1 MVEYELI
8 YTLYIFIGCVIGLV
22 MGALPGLTV
31 TMTIV
36 LVVSL
41 TFGWEMIPALAF
53 IIGAFAG
60 GVMGG
65 SISAIALNIPGTA
78 AAVSTVFDGYPMK
91 MNGEA
96 NNALGISL
104 FVSMVGGIFGLIV
117 LGFVGPMLGTIALKF
132 GPQEYFLITM
142 WGITLVAVLSQGK
155 MTKGLIAAF
164 LGVFVGMIGMDP
176 ITGLMRF
183 TMGTKVLSGGINY
196 IAAMIGLFGMKE
208 VLVQLKKSKTF
219 KVDENYKIKDLFPKF
234 KLIKTLIPTMT
245 WSAVIGWIIGLL
257 PGTGGDIGS
266 LVAYGAT
273 KSIIKNPSKKFGEG
287 AYEGVAAPETAN
299 DAAIGGALTTMLTLG
314 IPGDSIT
321 AVIIGAFYMHGLLP
335 GPTFMFTEKKYFYY
349 ILIFLGIG
357 IIFAYFT
364 GLFGANLMLKVLK
377 FPKWALVPLITLL
390 CIIGSYALNNNMNDV
405 LIMLFFG
412 FLGYIFERCKYPVA
426 PIVLG
431 IILGPMIETNF
442 RQALIGSKS
451 FGGLLISFAT
461 RPLALIILALI
472 IGSFVLQ
479 FFTFKPKSS
488 EPEEKKAKI

>member
-1 MVEYELI
+1 MIEFELI
-8 YTLYIFIGCVIGLV
+8 YVLYIFVGCIIGLI

-78 AAVSTVFDGYPMK
+78 AAVSTTFDGYPMK
-91 MNGEA
+91 LKGEA

-104 FVSMVGGIFGLIV
+104 FVSLIGGLFGLII
-117 LGFVGPMLGTIALKF
+117 LAWVGPLLGKIALKF
-132 GPQEYFLITM
+132 GPQEYFLITL

-155 MTKGLIAAF
+155 ITKGLIAAF
-164 LGVFVGMIGMDP
+164 IGIFVGMIGMDP

-183 TMGTKVLSGGINY
+183 TFGSKVLSGGVNY

-208 VLVQLKKSKTF
+208 VLTQLKKSKTF
-219 KVDENYKIKDLFPKF
+219 KIDENYNIRD
-234 KLIKTLIPTMT
+234 LIPKKEILKRVTPTMA

-273 KSIIKNPSKKFGEG
+273 KSIVKNPNRPFGEG
-287 AYEGVAAPETAN
+287 AYEGIAAPETAN

-335 GPTFMFTEKKYFYY
+335 GPTFMITERKYFYY
-349 ILIFLGIG
+349 ILIFLAIG
-357 IIFAYFT
+357 IVFAYLS
-364 GLFGANLMLKVLK
+364 GLLGANIMLKVLK
-377 FPKWALVPLITLL
+377 FPKWALVPTITLL
-390 CIIGSYALNNNMNDV
+390 CIIGSYALQNSINDV
-405 LIMLFFG
+405 IIMTFFG
-412 FLGYIFERCKYPVA
+412 VIGYLFEKCDYPVS

-442 RQALIGSKS
+442 RQALISSGTVGTLLTS
-451 FGGLLISFAT
+451 FVT
-461 RPLALIILALI
+461 RPLALVILILVI
-472 IGSFVLQ
+472 LSFVLQ
-479 FFTFKPKSS
+479 SFTIKSDN
-488 EPEEKKAKI
+488 KAEADN

>member
-1 MVEYELI
+1 MIEFELI
-8 YTLYIFIGCVIGLV
+8 YILYIFVGCVIGLI

-78 AAVSTVFDGYPMK
+78 AAVSTIFDGYPLK
-91 MNGEA
+91 IKGEA

-104 FVSMVGGIFGLIV
+104 LVSLIGGLFGLAV
-117 LGFVGPMLGTIALKF
+117 LAFVGPILGKIALKF
-132 GPQEYFLITM
+132 GPQEYFLITL

-164 LGVFVGMIGMDP
+164 LGIFVGMIGMDP

-183 TMGTKVLSGGINY
+183 TLGSKVLSGGVNY

-208 VLVQLKKSKTF
+208 VLSQLKKSNTF
-219 KVDENYKIKDLFPKF
+219 KIDENYKIKDLFPSREIMKRV
-234 KLIKTLIPTMT
+234 TPTMA

-273 KSIIKNPSKKFGEG
+273 KSLVKHPSSPFGEG
-287 AYEGVAAPETAN
+287 AYEGIAAPETAN

-335 GPTFMFTEKKYFYY
+335 GPTFMITERKYFYY
-349 ILIFLGIG
+349 ILIFLAIG
-357 IIFAYFT
+357 IVFAYAS
-364 GLFGANLMLKVLK
+364 GVLGANVMLKVLK
-377 FPKWALVPLITLL
+377 FPKWALVPTITLL
-390 CIIGSYALNNNMNDV
+390 CIIGSYALQNSINDV
-405 LIMLFFG
+405 IIMTFFG
-412 FLGYIFERCKYPVA
+412 FIGYLFEKCEYPVS

-431 IILGPMIETNF
+431 IILGPMIETSF
-442 RQALIGSKS
+442 RQALIGSGSVGNLITS
-451 FGGLLISFAT
+451 FVT
-461 RPLALIILALI
+461 RPLALTILILI
-472 IGSFVLQ
+472 VTSFVLQ
-479 FFTFKPKSS
+479 TFTMKSD
-488 EPEEKKAKI
+488 KKIETSN

>member
-1 MVEYELI
+1 MIDFELI
-8 YTLYIFIGCVIGLV
+8 YVLYIFVGCVIGLV

-41 TFGWEMIPALAF
+41 TFGWNMIPALAF

-91 MNGEA
+91 MRGEA
-96 NNALGISL
+96 NNALGISM
-104 FVSMVGGIFGLIV
+104 FVSLMGGIFGLIV
-117 LGFVGPMLGTIALKF
+117 LGFVGPALGSIALKF

-183 TMGTKVLSGGINY
+183 TMNTKVLSGGVSY

-208 VLVQLKKSKTF
+208 VFVQLKRSKSF
-219 KVDENYKIKDLFPKF
+219 KVDENYRIRDLFPKF
-234 KLIKTLIPTMT
+234 KIIKGLIPTMT
-245 WSAVIGWIIGLL
+245 WSAAIGWIIGLL

-273 KSIIKNPSKKFGEG
+273 KSIVKNPSRPFGQG
-287 AYEGVAAPETAN
+287 CYEGVAAPETAN

-321 AVIIGAFYMHGLLP
+321 AVIIGAFYTHGLLP
-335 GPTFMFTEKKYFYY
+335 GPTFMITERKYFYY
-349 ILIFLGIG
+349 ILVFLAIG
-357 IIFAYFT
+357 IVFAYFT
-364 GLFGANLMLKVLK
+364 GVLGANLMLKVLK
-377 FPKWALVPLITLL
+377 FPKWALVPLISLL
-390 CIIGSYALNNNMNDV
+390 CVIGSYALNNNISDV
-405 LIMLFFG
+405 YIMLFFG
-412 FLGYIFERCKYPVA
+412 FLGYIFEKCDYPVA

-431 IILGPMIETNF
+431 IILGNMIETNF
-442 RQALIGSKS
+442 RQALIGSRS
-451 FGGLLISFAT
+451 FTTLITSFAT
-461 RPLALIILALI
+461 RPLALILLVLI
-472 IGSFVLQ
+472 VGSFLLQ
-479 FFTFKPKSS
+479 SFTFKKNKN
-488 EPEEKKAKI
+488 EAKEEIN

>member
-1 MVEYELI
+1 MIEFELI
-8 YTLYIFIGCVIGLV
+8 YILYIFAGCVIGLV

-41 TFGWEMIPALAF
+41 TFGWAMIPALAF

-91 MNGEA
+91 LKGEA

-104 FVSMVGGIFGLIV
+104 FVSLIGGIFGLAI
-117 LGFVGPMLGTIALKF
+117 LGLVGPLLGKIALKF
-132 GPQEYFLITM
+132 GPQEYFLITL

-164 LGVFVGMIGMDP
+164 IGIFVGMIGMDP

-183 TMGTKVLSGGINY
+183 TLGSKVLSGGINY

-208 VLVQLKKSKTF
+208 VLTQLKRSKTF
-219 KVDENYKIKDLFPKF
+219 KIDENYKIKDLFPK
-234 KLIKTLIPTMT
+234 KEIIKRIAPTMT

-273 KSIIKNPSKKFGEG
+273 KSIVKNPNRPFGEG
-287 AYEGVAAPETAN
+287 SYEGVAAPETAN

-335 GPTFMFTEKKYFYY
+335 GPTFMITEKRYFYY
-349 ILIFLGIG
+349 ILIFLAIG
-357 IIFAYFT
+357 IVFAYLS
-364 GLFGANLMLKVLK
+364 GLLGANIMLKVLK
-377 FPKWALVPLITLL
+377 FPKWALVPTITML
-390 CIIGSYALNNNMNDV
+390 CIIGSYALQNSINDV
-405 LIMLFFG
+405 IIMTFFG
-412 FLGYIFERCKYPVA
+412 FIGYLFEKCEYPVS

-442 RQALIGSKS
+442 RQALISAGSVSSLLMS
-451 FGGLLISFAT
+451 FIT
-461 RPLALIILALI
+461 RPLALAILILVVA
-472 IGSFVLQ
+472 SFVLQ
-479 FFTFKPKSS
+479 SFTVKSNKKS
-488 EPEEKKAKI
+488 EAEN

>member
-1 MVEYELI
+1 MVEFELI
-8 YTLYIFIGCVIGLV
+8 YILYIFVGALIGLI

-60 GVMGG
+60 GVIGG

-78 AAVSTVFDGYPMK
+78 AAVSTVFDGYPLK
-91 MNGEA
+91 LKGEA

-104 FVSMVGGIFGLIV
+104 FVSLIGGLFGLII
-117 LGFVGPMLGTIALKF
+117 LTFVGPLLGKIALKF

-142 WGITLVAVLSQGK
+142 WGITLVAVLSQGR
-155 MTKGLIAAF
+155 MTKGLVAAF

-183 TMGTKVLSGGINY
+183 TFGTRVLSGGVNY

-208 VLVQLKKSKTF
+208 VFVQLKKSKTLNI
-219 KVDENYKIKDLFPKF
+219 DETYSIKDLFPKF
-234 KLIKTLIPTMT
+234 KIIKTLIPTMT

-273 KSIIKNPSKKFGEG
+273 KSIIKNPSRPFGQG
-287 AYEGVAAPETAN
+287 AYEGIAAPETAN

-314 IPGDSIT
+314 IPGDSVT

-335 GPTFMFTEKKYFYY
+335 GPTFMLTNKHYFYY
-349 ILIFLGIG
+349 IIIFLAIGTVMSYFIG
-357 IIFAYFT
+357 I
-364 GLFGANLMLKVLK
+364 FGSNLMLKLLK
-377 FPKWALVPLITLL
+377 FPKWAIVPVISLL

-405 LIMLFFG
+405 IIMVFFG
-412 FLGYIFERCKYPVA
+412 FVGYLLERSNYPVS

-442 RQALIGSKS
+442 RQALISSKGFVPLMTS
-451 FGGLLISFAT
+451 FVT
-461 RPLALIILALI
+461 RPLALTILVLI
-472 IGSFVLQ
+472 IGSFILQ
-479 FFTFKPKSS
+479 SLTIKSAVKP
-488 EPEEKKAKI
+488 EGE

>member
-1 MVEYELI
+1 MIEFELI
-8 YTLYIFIGCVIGLV
+8 YIFYIFVGCVIGLI

-41 TFGWEMIPALAF
+41 TFGWSMIPALAF

-78 AAVSTVFDGYPMK
+78 AAVSTTFDGYPMK
-91 MNGEA
+91 VKGEA

-104 FVSMVGGIFGLIV
+104 FVSLLGGLFGLAI
-117 LGFVGPMLGTIALKF
+117 LAFVGPLLGKIALKF

-155 MTKGLIAAF
+155 ITKGLIAAF
-164 LGVFVGMIGMDP
+164 IGIFVGMIGMDP

-183 TMGTKVLSGGINY
+183 TFGSKVLSGGVNY

-208 VLVQLKKSKTF
+208 VLTQLKKSKTF
-219 KVDENYKIKDLFPKF
+219 KIDENYKIRDLFPK
-234 KLIKTLIPTMT
+234 KEIVKRVTPTMC

-273 KSIIKNPSKKFGEG
+273 KGLVKNPNRPFGEG
-287 AYEGVAAPETAN
+287 SYEGVAGPETAN

-335 GPTFMFTEKKYFYY
+335 GPTFMITERKYFYY
-349 ILIFLGIG
+349 ILIFLAIG
-357 IIFAYFT
+357 IVFAYIS
-364 GLFGANLMLKVLK
+364 GLLGANIMLKVLK
-377 FPKWALVPLITLL
+377 FPKWALVPTITLL
-390 CIIGSYALNNNMNDV
+390 CIIGSFALQNSINDV
-405 LIMLFFG
+405 IIMTFFG
-412 FLGYIFERCKYPVA
+412 VIGYLFEKCDYPVS

-431 IILGPMIETNF
+431 IILGPMIETSF
-442 RQALIGSKS
+442 RQALISAGSVGSLFTS
-451 FGGLLISFAT
+451 FIT
-461 RPLALIILALI
+461 RPLALTILVLLI
-472 IGSFVLQ
+472 ASFVLQ
-479 FFTFKPKSS
+479 SFTNKIDN
-488 EPEEKKAKI
+488 KAEAEI

>member
-1 MVEYELI
+1 MIEFQLI
-8 YTLYIFIGCVIGLV
+8 YILYIFIGCVIGLV

-41 TFGWEMIPALAF
+41 TFGWSMIPALAF

-78 AAVSTVFDGYPMK
+78 AAVSTTFDGYPMK
-91 MNGEA
+91 LKGEA

-104 FVSMVGGIFGLIV
+104 FVSLLGGLFGLAI
-117 LGFVGPMLGTIALKF
+117 LAFVGPLLGKIALKF
-132 GPQEYFLITM
+132 GPQEYFLITL

-155 MTKGLIAAF
+155 ITKGLIAAF
-164 LGVFVGMIGMDP
+164 IGIFVGMIGMDP

-183 TMGTKVLSGGINY
+183 TFGSKVLSGGVNY

-208 VLVQLKKSKTF
+208 VLVQLKKTKTF
-219 KVDENYKIKDLFPKF
+219 KIDENYNIKDLIPKIDI
-234 KLIKTLIPTMT
+234 IKRVTPTMA

-273 KSIIKNPSKKFGEG
+273 KSIVKHPNRPFGEG
-287 AYEGVAAPETAN
+287 SYEGIAAPETAN

-335 GPTFMFTEKKYFYY
+335 GPTFMITERKYFYY
-349 ILIFLGIG
+349 ILIFLAIG
-357 IIFAYFT
+357 IVFAYFS
-364 GLFGANLMLKVLK
+364 GLLGANLMLKVLK
-377 FPKWALVPLITLL
+377 FPKWALVPSITML
-390 CIIGSYALNNNMNDV
+390 CIIGSYALQNSINDV
-405 LIMLFFG
+405 IIMTFFG
-412 FLGYIFERCKYPVA
+412 FIGYIFEKCDYPVS

-442 RQALIGSKS
+442 RQALISSGSVGTLLAS
-451 FGGLLISFAT
+451 FIT
-461 RPLALIILALI
+461 RPLALIILILVVS
-472 IGSFVLQ
+472 SFVLQ
-479 FFTFKPKSS
+479 SFTIKNDS
-488 EPEEKKAKI
+488 KAKAGN

>member
-1 MVEYELI
+1 MIEFELI
-8 YTLYIFIGCVIGLV
+8 YILYIFVGCIIGLI

-41 TFGWEMIPALAF
+41 TFGWEMVPALAF

-91 MNGEA
+91 LKGEA

-104 FVSMVGGIFGLIV
+104 FVSLLGGLFGLII
-117 LGFVGPMLGTIALKF
+117 LAFVGPLLGKIALKF
-132 GPQEYFLITM
+132 GPQEYFLITL

-155 MTKGLIAAF
+155 ITKGLIAAF
-164 LGVFVGMIGMDP
+164 LGIFVGMIGMDP

-183 TMGTKVLSGGINY
+183 TFGSKVLSGGVNY

-208 VLVQLKKSKTF
+208 VLTQLKKSNTF
-219 KVDENYKIKDLFPKF
+219 KIDENYKIKDLFPK
-234 KLIKTLIPTMT
+234 KEIIKRVTPTMC

-273 KSIIKNPSKKFGEG
+273 KSLVKHPNRPFGEG

-335 GPTFMFTEKKYFYY
+335 GPTFMITERKYFYY
-349 ILIFLGIG
+349 ILIFLAIG
-357 IIFAYFT
+357 ILFAYAS
-364 GLFGANLMLKVLK
+364 GLLGANIMLKVLK
-377 FPKWALVPLITLL
+377 FPKWALVPTITLL
-390 CIIGSYALNNNMNDV
+390 CIIGSFALQNSINDV
-405 LIMLFFG
+405 IIMTFFG
-412 FLGYIFERCKYPVA
+412 VIGYLFEKCDYPVS

-442 RQALIGSKS
+442 RQALISSGSVGTLLTS
-451 FGGLLISFAT
+451 FVT
-461 RPLALIILALI
+461 RPLALVILVLVIA
-472 IGSFVLQ
+472 SFVLQ
-479 FFTFKPKSS
+479 SFTMKTDN
-488 EPEEKKAKI
+488 KAEAKN

>member
-1 MVEYELI
+1 MVEFELI
-8 YTLYIFIGCVIGLV
+8 YILYIFVGCVIGLI

-41 TFGWEMIPALAF
+41 TFGWEMVPALAF

-78 AAVSTVFDGYPMK
+78 AAVSTIFDGYPLK
-91 MNGEA
+91 LKGEA

-104 FVSMVGGIFGLIV
+104 LVSLIGGLFGLAV
-117 LGFVGPMLGTIALKF
+117 LALVGPLLGKIALKF
-132 GPQEYFLITM
+132 GPQEYFLITL

-164 LGVFVGMIGMDP
+164 LGIFVGMIGMDP

-183 TMGTKVLSGGINY
+183 TLGSKVLSGGVNY

-208 VLVQLKKSKTF
+208 VLTQLKKSKTF
-219 KVDENYKIKDLFPKF
+219 KIDENYKIKDLFPSREIMKRV
-234 KLIKTLIPTMT
+234 TPTMI

-273 KSIIKNPSKKFGEG
+273 KSIVKHPSSPFGEG
-287 AYEGVAAPETAN
+287 AYEGIAAPETAN

-335 GPTFMFTEKKYFYY
+335 GPTFMITERKYFYY
-349 ILIFLGIG
+349 ILIFLAIG
-357 IIFAYFT
+357 TIFAYLS
-364 GLFGANLMLKVLK
+364 GLLGANIMLKVLK
-377 FPKWALVPLITLL
+377 FPKWALVPIITLL
-390 CIIGSYALNNNMNDV
+390 CIIGSYALQNSINDV
-405 LIMLFFG
+405 IIMTIFG
-412 FLGYIFERCKYPVA
+412 VIGYIFEKCDYPVS

-431 IILGPMIETNF
+431 IILGPMIETSF
-442 RQALIGSKS
+442 RQALIGSGSVGTLLTS
-451 FGGLLISFAT
+451 FIT
-461 RPLALIILALI
+461 RPLALIILILI
-472 IGSFVLQ
+472 LASFVLQ
-479 FFTFKPKSS
+479 SFTMKSD
-488 EPEEKKAKI
+488 KKTEASN

>member
-1 MVEYELI
+1 MIEFEAI
-8 YTLYIFIGCVIGLV
+8 YVLYIIVGSLVGLI
-22 MGALPGLTV
+22 MGSLPGLTV

-53 IIGAFAG
+53 IIGSFAG
-60 GVMGG
+60 GVIGG

-78 AAVSTVFDGYPMK
+78 AAVSTTFDGYPMK
-91 MNGEA
+91 MRGEA
-96 NNALGISL
+96 NTALGLSL
-104 FVSMVGGIFGLIV
+104 FVSLIGGLFGLAMLSIAGPV
-117 LGFVGPMLGTIALKF
+117 LGSIALKF

-142 WGITLVAVLSQGK
+142 WGITLVAVLSQGR
-155 MTKGLIAAF
+155 MTKGLVTAF
-164 LGVFVGMIGMDP
+164 LGVFIGMVGMDP

-183 TMGTKVLSGGINY
+183 TLGTKVLSGGVNY

-208 VLVQLKKSKTF
+208 VLVQLKKTKSF
-219 KVDENYKIKDLFPKF
+219 KIDESYRIRDLFPKMSI
-234 KLIKTLIPTMT
+234 IKKVIPTMT
-245 WSAVIGWIIGLL
+245 WSAVIGWVIGLL

-273 KSIIKNPSKKFGEG
+273 KGIIKKPSRPFGKG

-335 GPTFMFTEKKYFYY
+335 GPTFMITERKYFYY
-349 ILIFLGIG
+349 ILIFLAIGTLVSYVIG
-357 IIFAYFT
+357 IL
-364 GLFGANLMLKVLK
+364 GSNLMLKILK
-377 FPKWALVPLITLL
+377 FPKWALVPLISLL
-390 CIIGSYALNNNMNDV
+390 CIIGSYALNNNINDV
-405 LIMLFFG
+405 LIMVAFG
-412 FLGYIFERCKYPVA
+412 LIGYMFQRANYPVS

-451 FGGLLISFAT
+451 FGNLMASFVSRPISLVLLV
-461 RPLALIILALI
+461 LI
-472 IGSFVLQ
+472 IGSFILQ
-479 FFTFKPKSS
+479 SFTLKSS
-488 EPEEKKAKI
+488 VAPDEE

>member
-1 MVEYELI
+1 MIHFELI
-8 YTLYIFIGCVIGLV
+8 YIFYIFVGCIVGLI

-41 TFGWEMIPALAF
+41 TFGWHMIPALAF

-91 MNGEA
+91 LKGEA

-104 FVSMVGGIFGLIV
+104 FVSLVGGLFGLAV
-117 LGFVGPMLGTIALKF
+117 LAFVGPLLGKIALKF

-155 MTKGLIAAF
+155 MTKGLVAAF
-164 LGVFVGMIGMDP
+164 IGVFVGMIGMDP

-183 TMGTKVLSGGINY
+183 TFGSKILSGGINY

-208 VLVQLKKSKTF
+208 VLVQLKRTNTF
-219 KVDENYKIKDLFPKF
+219 KIDESYKITDLFPSKEI
-234 KLIKTLIPTMT
+234 IKRIIPTMT

-273 KSIIKNPSKKFGEG
+273 KSIVKNPNRPFGEG
-287 AYEGVAAPETAN
+287 SYEGVAAPETAN

-321 AVIIGAFYMHGLLP
+321 AVIIGSFYMHGLLP
-335 GPTFMFTEKKYFYY
+335 GPTFMITEKIYFYY
-349 ILIFLGIG
+349 ILIFLAIG
-357 IIFAYFT
+357 ILFAYIS

-377 FPKWALVPLITLL
+377 CPKWALVPIITLL
-390 CIIGSYALNNNMNDV
+390 CIIGSFALQNSINDV
-405 LIMLFFG
+405 IIMTLFG
-412 FLGYIFERCKYPVA
+412 FLGYLFEKCDYPVS

-431 IILGPMIETNF
+431 IILGPMIEINF
-442 RQALIGSKS
+442 RQALISTGSVSKLLTS
-451 FGGLLISFAT
+451 FFK
-461 RPLALIILALI
+461 RPLALIILILI
-472 IGSFVLQ
+472 IASFILQ
-479 FFTFKPKSS
+479 SFTATPA
-488 EPEEKKAKI
+488 KKTKAEN

>member
-1 MVEYELI
+1 MIEFELI
-8 YTLYIFIGCVIGLV
+8 YIWYIFIGCVIGLI

-41 TFGWEMIPALAF
+41 TFGWSMIPALAF

-91 MNGEA
+91 LKGEA

-104 FVSMVGGIFGLIV
+104 FVSLIGGIFGLII
-117 LGFVGPMLGTIALKF
+117 LAFVGPMLGMIALKF
-132 GPQEYFLITM
+132 GPQEYFLITL

-164 LGVFVGMIGMDP
+164 IGIFVGMIGMDP

-183 TMGTKVLSGGINY
+183 TFGTKVLSGGVNY

-208 VLVQLKKSKTF
+208 VLIQLKKSKTF
-219 KVDENYKIKDLFPKF
+219 KIDETYKIKDLFPK
-234 KLIKTLIPTMT
+234 KEIIKRVTPTMA

-273 KSIIKNPSKKFGEG
+273 KSIVKKPNRPFGEG

-335 GPTFMFTEKKYFYY
+335 GPTFMITEKKYFYY
-349 ILIFLGIG
+349 ILVFLAIG
-357 IIFAYFT
+357 IVFAYLC
-364 GLFGANLMLKVLK
+364 GLLGANIMLKALK
-377 FPKWALVPLITLL
+377 FPKWALVPCITLL
-390 CIIGSYALNNNMNDV
+390 CIIGSYALQNSINDV
-405 LIMLFFG
+405 IIMTFFG
-412 FLGYIFERCKYPVA
+412 FIGYLFEKCDYPVS

-442 RQALIGSKS
+442 RQALISSGSVGVLFAS
-451 FGGLLISFAT
+451 FIT
-461 RPLALIILALI
+461 RPLALIIVILVIA
-472 IGSFVLQ
+472 SFVLQ
-479 FFTFKPKSS
+479 SFTIKSES
-488 EPEEKKAKI
+488 KAEADN

>member
-1 MVEYELI
+1 MIEFEAI
-8 YTLYIFIGCVIGLV
+8 YILYIIIGSLVGLI
-22 MGALPGLTV
+22 MGSLPGLTV

-53 IIGAFAG
+53 IIGSFAG
-60 GVMGG
+60 GVIGG

-78 AAVSTVFDGYPMK
+78 AAVSTTFDGYPMK
-91 MNGEA
+91 MRGEA
-96 NNALGISL
+96 NTALGLSL
-104 FVSMVGGIFGLIV
+104 FVSLIGGLFGLAMLSIAGPV
-117 LGFVGPMLGTIALKF
+117 LGSIALKF

-142 WGITLVAVLSQGK
+142 WGITLVAVLRQGR
-155 MTKGLIAAF
+155 MTKGLVAAF
-164 LGVFVGMIGMDP
+164 LGVFIGMVGMDP

-183 TMGTKVLSGGINY
+183 TLGTKVLSGGVNY
-196 IAAMIGLFGMKE
+196 IASIIGLFGMKE
-208 VLVQLKKSKTF
+208 FLVQLKKTKSF
-219 KVDENYKIKDLFPKF
+219 KIDESYKIRDLFPKMSI
-234 KLIKTLIPTMT
+234 IKKVIPTMT
-245 WSAVIGWIIGLL
+245 WSAVIGWVIGLL

-273 KSIIKNPSKKFGEG
+273 KGIVKKPSRPFGKG

-335 GPTFMFTEKKYFYY
+335 GPTFMITERKYFYY
-349 ILIFLGIG
+349 ILIFLAIGTLVSYVIG
-357 IIFAYFT
+357 IL
-364 GLFGANLMLKVLK
+364 GSNLMLKILK
-377 FPKWALVPLITLL
+377 FPKWALVPLISLL
-390 CIIGSYALNNNMNDV
+390 CIIGSYALNNNINDV
-405 LIMLFFG
+405 LIMVAFG
-412 FLGYIFERCKYPVA
+412 LLGYMFQRANYPVS

-451 FGGLLISFAT
+451 FGNLMASFVSRPISLILLV
-461 RPLALIILALI
+461 LI
-472 IGSFVLQ
+472 IGSFILQ
-479 FFTFKPKSS
+479 SFTLKSNIAPD
-488 EPEEKKAKI
+488 ED

>member
-1 MVEYELI
+1 MIHFKLI
-8 YTLYIFIGCVIGLV
+8 YIFYIFVGCIVGLI

-41 TFGWEMIPALAF
+41 TFGWHMIPALAF

-91 MNGEA
+91 LKGEA

-104 FVSMVGGIFGLIV
+104 FVSLVGGLFGLAV
-117 LGFVGPMLGTIALKF
+117 LAFVGPLLGKIALKF

-155 MTKGLIAAF
+155 MTKGLVAAF
-164 LGVFVGMIGMDP
+164 IGVFVGMIGMDP

-183 TMGTKVLSGGINY
+183 TFGSKILSGGINY

-208 VLVQLKKSKTF
+208 VLVQLKRTNTF
-219 KVDENYKIKDLFPKF
+219 KIDESYKITDLFPSKEI
-234 KLIKTLIPTMT
+234 IKRIIPTMT

-273 KSIIKNPSKKFGEG
+273 KSIVKNPNRPFGEG
-287 AYEGVAAPETAN
+287 SYEGVAAPETAN

-321 AVIIGAFYMHGLLP
+321 AVIIGSFYMHGLLP
-335 GPTFMFTEKKYFYY
+335 GPTFMITEKIYFYY
-349 ILIFLGIG
+349 ILIFLAIG
-357 IIFAYFT
+357 ILFAYIS

-377 FPKWALVPLITLL
+377 CPKWALVPIITLL
-390 CIIGSYALNNNMNDV
+390 CIIGSFALQNSINDV
-405 LIMLFFG
+405 IIMTLFG
-412 FLGYIFERCKYPVA
+412 FLGYLFEKCDYPVS

-431 IILGPMIETNF
+431 IILGPMIEINF
-442 RQALIGSKS
+442 RQALISTGSVSKLLTS
-451 FGGLLISFAT
+451 FFK
-461 RPLALIILALI
+461 RPLALIILILI
-472 IGSFVLQ
+472 IASFILQ
-479 FFTFKPKSS
+479 SFTATPA
-488 EPEEKKAKI
+488 KKTKAEN

>member
-1 MVEYELI
+1 MIELKLI
-8 YTLYIFIGCVIGLV
+8 YVLYIFIGCIIGLI

-41 TFGWEMIPALAF
+41 TFGWDMIPALAF
-53 IIGAFAG
+53 IIGAFSG

-91 MNGEA
+91 LNGEA

-104 FVSMVGGIFGLIV
+104 FVSLIGGLFGLLV
-117 LGFVGPMLGTIALKF
+117 LAFVGPLLGKIALKF

-155 MTKGLIAAF
+155 IIKGLIAAF
-164 LGVFVGMIGMDP
+164 IGIFIGMVGMDP

-183 TMGTKVLSGGINY
+183 TFGTKILSGGINY

-208 VLVQLKKSKTF
+208 VLVQLKRSKTF
-219 KVDENYKIKDLFPKF
+219 KIDESYRIKDLIPK
-234 KLIKTLIPTMT
+234 KDIIKRVTPTVI

-273 KSIIKNPSKKFGEG
+273 KSIVKNPNRPFGEG

-321 AVIIGAFYMHGLLP
+321 AVMIGAFYMHGLLP
-335 GPTFMFTEKKYFYY
+335 GPTFMITERKYFYY
-349 ILIFLGIG
+349 ILIFLALGTV
-357 IIFAYFT
+357 FAYLI
-364 GLFGANLMLKVLK
+364 GLLGANIMLKVLK
-377 FPKWALVPLITLL
+377 FPKWALVPCITLL
-390 CIIGSYALNNNMNDV
+390 CIIGSYALQNSMKDV
-405 LIMLFFG
+405 IFMIFFG
-412 FLGYIFERCKYPVA
+412 IIGYLFEKCDYPVS

-442 RQALIGSKS
+442 RQALISSRGFTKLITS
-451 FGGLLISFAT
+451 FFT
-461 RPLALIILALI
+461 RPLALIILILVI
-472 IGSFVLQ
+472 TSFVLQ
-479 FFTFKPKSS
+479 AFTVKT
-488 EPEEKKAKI
+488 EKKSETAEE

>member
-1 MVEYELI
+1 MIEFEAI
-8 YTLYIFIGCVIGLV
+8 YILYIVVGSLVGLI
-22 MGALPGLTV
+22 MGSLPGLTV

-60 GVMGG
+60 GVIGG

-78 AAVSTVFDGYPMK
+78 AAVSTTFDGYPMK
-91 MNGEA
+91 MRGEA
-96 NNALGISL
+96 NTALGLSL
-104 FVSMVGGIFGLIV
+104 FVSLIGGLFGLAMLSIAGPV
-117 LGFVGPMLGTIALKF
+117 LGSIALKF

-142 WGITLVAVLSQGK
+142 WGITLVAVLSQGR
-155 MTKGLIAAF
+155 MTKGLVAAF
-164 LGVFVGMIGMDP
+164 LGVFIGMVGMDP

-183 TMGTKVLSGGINY
+183 TLGTKVLSGGINY

-208 VLVQLKKSKTF
+208 VLVMLKKTKTF
-219 KVDENYKIKDLFPKF
+219 KIDESYKIRDLFPKWEI
-234 KLIKTLIPTMT
+234 IKIVIPTMT

-273 KSIIKNPSKKFGEG
+273 KGIVKKPSRPFGKG
-287 AYEGVAAPETAN
+287 AYEGVAAPEIAN

-335 GPTFMFTEKKYFYY
+335 GPTFMITERKYFYY
-349 ILIFLGIG
+349 ILIFLAIGTLVSYVIG
-357 IIFAYFT
+357 IL
-364 GLFGANLMLKVLK
+364 GSNLMLKILK
-377 FPKWALVPLITLL
+377 FPKWALVPLISLL
-390 CIIGSYALNNNMNDV
+390 CIIGSYALNNNLNDV
-405 LIMLFFG
+405 LIMVAFG
-412 FLGYIFERCKYPVA
+412 LIGYMFQRANYPVS

-442 RQALIGSKS
+442 RQALIGSRS
-451 FGGLLISFAT
+451 FSALMSSFVT
-461 RPLALIILALI
+461 RPISLILLVLI
-472 IGSFVLQ
+472 IGSFILQ
-479 FFTFKPKSS
+479 SLTLKSAIT
-488 EPEEKKAKI
+488 PDEE

>member
-1 MVEYELI
+1 MIEFELI
-8 YTLYIFIGCVIGLV
+8 YIWYIFIGCVIGLV

-78 AAVSTVFDGYPMK
+78 AAVSTTFDGYPMK
-91 MNGEA
+91 LNGEA

-104 FVSMVGGIFGLIV
+104 FVSLLGGLFGLAI
-117 LGFVGPMLGTIALKF
+117 LAFVGPLLGKIALKF
-132 GPQEYFLITM
+132 GPQEYFLITL

-164 LGVFVGMIGMDP
+164 IGIFVGMIGMDP

-183 TMGTKVLSGGINY
+183 TFGSKVLSGGVNY

-208 VLVQLKKSKTF
+208 VLVQLKKSNTF
-219 KVDENYKIKDLFPKF
+219 KIDENYKIKDLFPKIEI
-234 KLIKTLIPTMT
+234 IKRVTPTMA

-273 KSIIKNPSKKFGEG
+273 KSIVKKPNRPFGEG
-287 AYEGVAAPETAN
+287 AYEGIAAPETAN

-335 GPTFMFTEKKYFYY
+335 GPTFMVTERKYFYY
-349 ILIFLGIG
+349 ILIFLAIG
-357 IIFAYFT
+357 IVFAYAS
-364 GLFGANLMLKVLK
+364 GLLGANVMLKVLK
-377 FPKWALVPLITLL
+377 FPKWALVPCITML
-390 CIIGSYALNNNMNDV
+390 CIIGSYALQNSINDV
-405 LIMLFFG
+405 IIMTLFG
-412 FLGYIFERCKYPVA
+412 VIGYLFEKCNYPVS

-442 RQALIGSKS
+442 RQALISSGSVGTLLTS
-451 FGGLLISFAT
+451 FFT
-461 RPLALIILALI
+461 RPLALIILILI
-472 IGSFVLQ
+472 IASFVLQ
-479 FFTFKPKSS
+479 SFTIKSDS
-488 EPEEKKAKI
+488 KVETDN